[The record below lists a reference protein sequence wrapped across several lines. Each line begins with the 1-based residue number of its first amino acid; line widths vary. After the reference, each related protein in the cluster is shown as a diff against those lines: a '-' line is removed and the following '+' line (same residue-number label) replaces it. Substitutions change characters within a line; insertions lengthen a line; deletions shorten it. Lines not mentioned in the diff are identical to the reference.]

1 MKKKKQWHA
10 ELDFGVC
17 LGSKPTTIAG
27 DIHKPYPMRCE
38 VPSINKPVISVCF
51 EAFPESVVGSLEIHV

>member
-1 MKKKKQWHA
+1 MTCA

-27 DIHKPYPMRCE
+27 DIHKTYPVGYE
-38 VPSINKPVISVCF
+38 VPPMYK
-51 EAFPESVVGSLEIHV
+51 